1 MKTLIMYYSFGGMS
15 KKKATLLKDEIK
27 DAELCEIHQKRKFN
41 IFTAIILGCPSAMKR
56 KTTEI
61 QDIQFNLDAYERIIL
76 IAPIWAGY
84 PAPAF
89 NAMVQLLPGG
99 KSVEVYLCSGG
110 GETPKSK
117 EGTCEAITHQGCI
130 CLGYHDVKQS

>member
-1 MKTLIMYYSFGGMS
+1 MKILIMYYSFGGTS
-15 KKKATLLKDEIK
+15 KKKAEHLKDEIK

-41 IFTAIILGCPSAMKR
+41 IFTTIILGCPSAMKR

-61 QDIQFNLDAYERIIL
+61 QDIQINLEAYERIIL

-89 NAMVQLLPGG
+89 NAMVQLLPIG
-99 KSVEVYLCSGG
+99 KSIEVYLCSSG

-117 EGTCEAITHQGCI
+117 DGTCKAITDKGCTCI
-130 CLGYHDVKQS
+130 GYHDVKQS